1 MIRPRL
7 VLNDSE
13 ILFDEKE
20 GNDLIEASLDG
31 EEALG
36 EEKAKRVD
44 DGLVM
49 WLLLQLVF
57 SLVPVTITH
66 FLAAKVIGFKL

>member
-7 VLNDSE
+7 ALNDSE

-36 EEKAKRVD
+36 EEKAKRVV
-44 DGLVM
+44 LMMV
-49 WLLLQLVF
+49 W
-57 SLVPVTITH
+57 
-66 FLAAKVIGFKL
+66 

>member
-1 MIRPRL
+1 M
-7 VLNDSE
+7 LNDSE

-36 EEKAKRVD
+36 KEKSSVLMMVWQFDFCSNRFKVLYLWR
-44 DGLVM
+44 
-49 WLLLQLVF
+49 LLT
-57 SLVPVTITH
+57 SLR
-66 FLAAKVIGFKL
+66 LRW

>member
-7 VLNDSE
+7 ALNDSE

-36 EEKAKRVD
+36 EEKSSVLMMVWQFDFCSNR
-44 DGLVM
+44 
-49 WLLLQLVF
+49 F
-57 SLVPVTITH
+57 
-66 FLAAKVIGFKL
+66 KVLYL

>member
-7 VLNDSE
+7 ALNDSE

-20 GNDLIEASLDG
+20 GNDLIEASLDR

-36 EEKAKRVD
+36 EEKAKRVVLMMVWLCD
-44 DGLVM
+44 FCSNWCLV
-49 WLLLQLVF
+49 LYL
-57 SLVPVTITH
+57 
-66 FLAAKVIGFKL
+66 